1 MIVTDENYIDLL
13 KQKDQRALEY
23 FIDKDGWIVKSI
35 LFRSALPHQ
44 ERMDCM
50 NDTFFAIWQNAGRY
64 DEAKASFTTWVAGVT
79 RYCIL
84 NYLKKLKRIEYLS
97 LDQIWETSNW
107 EAGQLPVYEL
117 EEKEQF
123 QHLLRYL
130 PPEDQQ
136 IFLKLF
142 WEDKSYEE
150 VSDEMKIGRSVLY
163 NRVSRGKRRL
173 RNLLK
178 RREENEGYI

>member
-1 MIVTDENYIDLL
+1 M
-13 KQKDQRALEY
+13 
-23 FIDKDGWIVKSI
+23 
-35 LFRSALPHQ
+35 
-44 ERMDCM
+44 
-50 NDTFFAIWQNAGRY
+50 
-64 DEAKASFTTWVAGVT
+64 
-79 RYCIL
+79 
-84 NYLKKLKRIEYLS
+84 S
-97 LDQIWETSNW
+97 LDEIWETSNW

-123 QHLLRYL
+123 QHLLKYL

-142 WEDKSYEE
+142 WDDKSYEE
-150 VSDEMKIGRSVLY
+150 VSSEMKIGKSALY

-173 RNLLK
+173 RDLLK